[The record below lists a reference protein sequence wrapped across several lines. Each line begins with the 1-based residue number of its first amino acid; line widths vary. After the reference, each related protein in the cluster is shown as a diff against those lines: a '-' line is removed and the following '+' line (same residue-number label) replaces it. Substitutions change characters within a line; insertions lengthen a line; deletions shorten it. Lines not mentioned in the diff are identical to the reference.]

1 MLENFPTIQPINQ
14 AAPWSFGSITDG
26 LQKAVELYTSF
37 NTMQSNQALSKAQMD
52 LQIAQT
58 KAQIA
63 AMNAVTKPAIQY
75 NPPAAIQYNPPAAMP
90 AQSSNLAV
98 DYGAQAKTAN
108 SNKLLYIGGGIVAM
122 VGLVFLVRRK

>member
-1 MLENFPTIQPINQ
+1 MLKNLPTIQPINQ
-14 AAPWSFGSITDG
+14 ADQWSFGSITDG
-26 LQKAVELYTSF
+26 LQKAVGLYTSF

-58 KAQIA
+58 KAQLK

-75 NPPAAIQYNPPAAMP
+75 NPPAV
-90 AQSSNLAV
+90 AV
-98 DYGAQAKTAN
+98 DYSTQAKPAN
-108 SNKLLYIGGGIVAM
+108 SNKLLYIGGGIVAL

>member
-1 MLENFPTIQPINQ
+1 MLENFPKIQPINQ
-14 AAPWSFGSITDG
+14 ADPWSFGSITDG
-26 LQKAVELYTSF
+26 LQKAVGLYTSF

-52 LQIAQT
+52 LQIAQA
-58 KAQIA
+58 KAQLA
-63 AMNAVTKPAIQY
+63 AANAVTKP
-75 NPPAAIQYNPPAAMP
+75 AIQYNPPAAMP